1 MKLLVTGASGL
12 LGSNLALE
20 FRREGHQVVALY
32 YRHAFRAPG
41 VESVAC
47 DLTDRVEMS
56 RVLTK
61 AQPDCIVNCAAATNL
76 EWCEADPVEC
86 LRINAETPIEI
97 AGIVRA
103 RRAGMVHISTDA
115 VFDGV
120 AGGYGENDVPS
131 PLNCY
136 AQSKSLGEAGVLGV
150 MPRALVLR
158 TNIYGWNL
166 QPKTSLAEWILSLLQ
181 NGSTVP
187 GFRDVVFSPVLVNH
201 LATWILELIA
211 SRQSGIFHAASS
223 DYISKYGFARQLAE
237 VFGFDQALVHE
248 SSLAE
253 SSLTTTRPRNTWL
266 RAEKLSAALGRPLPS
281 IREGVVAFRA
291 LGENGFAEQ
300 LRSAAA

>member
-32 YRHAFRAPG
+32 YRHAFRVPG

-56 RVLTK
+56 RVVAK
-61 AQPDCIVNCAAATNL
+61 AQPDCVVNCAAATNL
-76 EWCEADPVEC
+76 EWCEAHPVEC
-86 LRINAETPIEI
+86 LRINAETPIEL
-97 AGIVRA
+97 AGIARA

-120 AGGYGENDVPS
+120 AGGYGENDAPS
-131 PLNCY
+131 PVNCY
-136 AQSKSLGEAGVLGV
+136 AESKSLGEAGVLGV

-211 SRQSGIFHAASS
+211 TRQRGIFHAASS

-237 VFGFDQALVHE
+237 VFGFDPALVLE

-253 SSLTTTRPRNTWL
+253 SSLTTERPRNTWL

-281 IREGVVAFRA
+281 IREGVDAFRA